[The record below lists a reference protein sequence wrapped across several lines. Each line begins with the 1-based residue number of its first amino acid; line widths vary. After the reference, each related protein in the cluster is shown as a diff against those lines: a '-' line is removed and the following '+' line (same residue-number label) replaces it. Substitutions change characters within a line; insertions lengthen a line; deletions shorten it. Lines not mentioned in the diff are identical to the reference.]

1 MRHPAEHLHNSP
13 ALTALDELEVG
24 EAPFD
29 AVTRPRKASSVPF
42 ARRAVRL
49 PEDECKKAFVA
60 LVPVAHNDEILGLLE
75 PPPGR
80 DHKLLDERL
89 IPSSNYEADQQ
100 AALGVD
106 RGRFPEGFLLASH
119 IPVTLIHLYRRALDV
134 LNPLV
139 VELPRVI
146 PEAPPQPSYG
156 LCAHADKARGSLG
169 REALREMLG
178 HRDGLLLFDLTVEK
192 RRVLALGELARASAA
207 AQVADLILA
216 VDLAHGEVSRTLPGV
231 KLAILVGAS

>member
-100 AALGVD
+100 AALGID
-106 RGRFPEGFLLASH
+106 RGRFPEGFL
-119 IPVTLIHLYRRALDV
+119 
-134 LNPLV
+134 
-139 VELPRVI
+139 
-146 PEAPPQPSYG
+146 
-156 LCAHADKARGSLG
+156 G
-169 REALREMLG
+169 REVLREMLG

-192 RRVLALGELARASAA
+192 RRVLALGELARARAA
-207 AQVADLILA
+207 A
-216 VDLAHGEVSRTLPGV
+216 
-231 KLAILVGAS
+231 

>member
-1 MRHPAEHLHNSP
+1 MGYRASHLYHPSSLA
-13 ALTALDELEVG
+13 ALDQLQVS
-24 EAPFD
+24 EASLD
-29 AVTRPRKASSVPF
+29 AMPDLREASPVSL
-42 ARRAVRL
+42 ARRTVGFSK
-49 PEDECKKAFVA
+49 DGCKQAFVA
-60 LVPVAHNDEILGLLE
+60 LVPVGHHDEIVGLLE
-75 PPPGR
+75 PPLGR

-100 AALGVD
+100 AALGID

-156 LCAHADKARGSLG
+156 LCAHSNKTRGSLG
-169 REALREMLG
+169 REALRKMLRY
-178 HRDGLLLFDLTVEK
+178 RDGLLLFDLTVEK
-192 RRVLALGELARASAA
+192 RRVLALGELARARAA
-207 AQVADLILA
+207 A
-216 VDLAHGEVSRTLPGV
+216 
-231 KLAILVGAS
+231 